1 MRIKKMKNK
10 LLIEISGEPIE
21 AITNFFK
28 SFSQKIEEPK
38 KITQIAKTIFEGYQ
52 YHDKDSLAR
61 AIISSYSKKF
71 PELSRKFI
79 SLAESKNMNKD
90 IALEINSIS
99 PLWYK
104 TVMEHFN
111 YGKSS

>member
-1 MRIKKMKNK
+1 MRIKKTKNK

-28 SFSQKIEEPK
+28 SFSKSIEEPK
-38 KITQIAKTIFEGYQ
+38 KISEISKTVFEGYQ
-52 YHDKDSLAR
+52 YNDKDSLSR

-79 SLAESKNMNKD
+79 SLVESKTMNKEV
-90 IALEINSIS
+90 ALMINSIS

-104 TVMEHFN
+104 TVMEHFK